1 MMSFISIWILTSA
14 ILHIR
19 ADYAHNLPQTYVFKP
34 LTVVLILTLALT
46 QSPEVSTFY
55 RDLVLA
61 GLGCSFCGDVFL
73 MLPSDQFIK
82 GLLSFLAAHVC
93 YIVAFSSECGV
104 QAHLGYILP
113 VLIVGIVLLR
123 ILLPH
128 TGKMTIPVIVYA
140 VVILLMLWQAVER
153 WGMAQSHSS
162 MLAAIGAVLFVLS
175 DAILAYNRFARQ
187 FTLARLVNLSTY
199 YLAQWLIALSA

>member
-1 MMSFISIWILTSA
+1 VILI
-14 ILHIR
+14 IL
-19 ADYAHNLPQTYVFKP
+19 LGFKQ
-34 LTVVLILTLALT
+34 A
-46 QSPEVSTFY
+46 PEVSTFY

-61 GLGCSFCGDVFL
+61 GLECSFCGDVFL
-73 MLPSDQFIK
+73 MLPSDQFLK
-82 GLLSFLAAHVC
+82 GLLSFFAAHVC
-93 YIVAFSSECGV
+93 YIVAFSSEYGV
-104 QAHLGYILP
+104 QAHLWYVLP

-140 VVILLMLWQAVER
+140 IVILLMLWQAVER

-162 MLAAIGAVLFVLS
+162 MLATIGAALFVLS

-199 YLAQWLIALSA
+199 YLAQWLIALSV